1 MRLGLLGCVG
11 ALILALII
19 FGGYFVSVRNNLVGL
34 DEQVNQQWAQVESQY
49 QRRYDLITNLVR
61 TVQGAANFEKST
73 LEAVVNARARV
84 GQVAAPQGAPGA
96 GGNIPNDQNQLDQFA
111 AAQQGLSNALSR
123 LLVVVERYPELKSNQ
138 NFLELQSQLE
148 GTENRIAVERQ
159 RYNQDAQSYNT
170 AIRRF
175 PASVVANFSGFKS
188 KAYFRGTPG
197 SAQAPQVDFQPF
209 GNQPTPAPS
218 APTTATTATTGSR

>member
-1 MRLGLLGCVG
+1 MRNVGLLGCIAVLVLVVLIGG
-11 ALILALII
+11 A
-19 FGGYFVSVRNNLVGL
+19 FFVSVRNNLVGL
-34 DEQVNQQWAQVESQY
+34 EENVNGQWAQVQSQY
-49 QRRYDLITNLVR
+49 QRRYDLIPNLVR

-84 GQVAAPQGAPGA
+84 GQVAAPAGPPGTTSDLPSNEA
-96 GGNIPNDQNQLDQFA
+96 AFRQFE
-111 AAQQGLSNALSR
+111 AAQAGLSNALSR

-159 RYNQDAQSYNT
+159 RFNDAVRAFNT

-175 PASVVANFSGFKS
+175 PASMVAGMSGFKQ
-188 KAYFRGTPG
+188 KAYFQGTAG
-197 SAQAPQVDFQPF
+197 SDQAPSVNFDF
-209 GNQPTPAPS
+209 G
-218 APTTATTATTGSR
+218 TATSTTGTR

>member
-1 MRLGLLGCVG
+1 MKNVGLLGCVG
-11 ALILALII
+11 VLILVLIV
-19 FGGYFVSVRNNLVGL
+19 GGAYFVSVRNNLVGL
-34 DEQVNQQWAQVESQY
+34 DENVNQHWAQVESQY
-49 QRRYDLITNLVR
+49 QRRFDLIPNLVR

-84 GQVAAPQGAPGA
+84 GQVAMPGGPPGA
-96 GGNIPNDQNQLDQFA
+96 ASDITTNPQQMEQFA

-123 LLVVVERYPELKSNQ
+123 LLVVVERYPDLKSNQ

-159 RYNQDAQSYNT
+159 RYNEAAQGYNT

-175 PASVVANFSGFKS
+175 PASLVASMSGFKA
-188 KAYFRGTPG
+188 KAYFKGQAG
-197 SAQAPQVDFQPF
+197 SDKAPEVNFDF
-209 GNQPTPAPS
+209 S
-218 APTTATTATTGSR
+218 TTATTATR